1 MELSVGAVREVEL
14 KNELYVAFM
23 SEMERGGVLP
33 CSDQ

>member
-1 MELSVGAVREVEL
+1 MQLAVGATGEAGL

-23 SEMERGGVLP
+23 SEIERGGVLP

>member
-1 MELSVGAVREVEL
+1 MQLSVGVVQEAGL

>member
-1 MELSVGAVREVEL
+1 MQLSVGVVREAGL